1 MDDLAILRLADG
13 VARHSA
19 TRHRI
24 ISDNIANADTPGY
37 KARDIEPFS
46 AAYERAQPMKTTR
59 EGHVGAADR
68 RTFSARPDSA
78 TGAISPN
85 GNDVSLGDQMVRAT
99 KAMGAHDR
107 AMTVYKKT
115 LDILRLSLGSG
126 R

>member
-1 MDDLAILRLADG
+1 MDDLAILRMADA

-37 KARDIEPFS
+37 KARDIEPFQDVFARES
-46 AAYERAQPMKTTR
+46 AMRATR
-59 EGHVGAADR
+59 EGHVGGADR

-78 TGAISPN
+78 MGAASPN
-85 GNDVSLGDQMVRAT
+85 GNDVALGDQMVRAT
-99 KAMGAHDR
+99 QAMGAHDR
-107 AMTVYKKT
+107 ATTVYKKT
-115 LDILRLSLGSG
+115 MDILRATLGG